1 MVNDQIVNDFMF
13 RFANIEILWLLVTI
27 LVFAAAYIVY
37 TRRKRRQLAS
47 FGDPELMKQLMPNAS
62 KTRPAIKFSITLLA
76 LTFLIFAAA
85 RPQFGQSERTEKR
98 QGIEAI
104 IALDISNS
112 MLAEDVAPNRLDRAK
127 QMLSK
132 LMDNMV
138 DDKVGLVVFAG
149 DAFVQLP
156 ITCDYVS
163 AKMFLNSIKPDLIK
177 TQGTAIGQALS
188 TSIRCFGEQ
197 SDASRAIILI
207 TDGENHEDDAKA
219 VAQRAKEM
227 GIHVLV
233 VGIGKPEGSPIPV
246 PGTNNFMKDRQ
257 GNVVVSKLNEDMC
270 REIAQAGGGI
280 YVRCDNTNTATKAIQ
295 KELDKLGTQEIETQV
310 YTDYNEQFQ
319 SFALIA
325 LLLLVV
331 EFFIFNR
338 KNKMISRLDIF
349 GETSR
354 RHVVTMMIL
363 LVSLS
368 SFAQREAADVR
379 HGNRDYK
386 KQDYTAAEVD
396 YRRGLEANK
405 NSYEA
410 HYNLGDA
417 LFKQDKYPDAQAEFE
432 TAAKMLDKKEDKERY
447 AKVMHNIGNCNF
459 AQQQYDKAVAA
470 YQESLRANPKD
481 NDTRYNLVKAMEMLQ
496 QQQQQQNQQQQNQD
510 KKQDQQQ
517 QQEQQQQEQQQ
528 QEQQE
533 QQQQEMNENQMDK
546 ETAEQ
551 ILQALEQDEQDTQE
565 KLQRQQ
571 GKKRRVEKE
580 W

>member
-1 MVNDQIVNDFMF
+1 M
-13 RFANIEILWLLVTI
+13 ELLWLLVTVP
-27 LVFAAAYIVY
+27 VFIAAYVWY
-37 TRRKRRQLAS
+37 TLRKRRQLEE
-47 FGDPELMKQLMPNAS
+47 FGDKELVEALMPNAS
-62 KTRPAIKFSITLLA
+62 RVRPNVKFSILMVALVLL
-76 LTFLIFAAA
+76 IIAAA
-85 RPQFGQSERTEKR
+85 RPQWGENEHTEKR

-132 LMDNMV
+132 LIDKMV

-163 AKMFLNSIKPDLIK
+163 AKMFLNSIKPELIK

-197 SDASRAIILI
+197 SEASRAIILI
-207 TDGENHEDDAKA
+207 TDGENHEDDAVA
-219 VAQRAKEM
+219 VATRAKEM
-227 GIHVLV
+227 GIKVLV
-233 VGIGKPEGSPIPV
+233 VGIGKPEGAQNPM
-246 PGTNNFMKDRQ
+246 PGTNNFRKDRE
-257 GNVVVSKLNEDMC
+257 GNVVVSRLNEDMC
-270 REIAQAGGGI
+270 REIAKAGDGI

-295 KELDKLGTQEIETQV
+295 KELDTLATQDIETQV
-310 YTDYNEQFQ
+310 FTDYNEQFQ

-325 LLLLVV
+325 LLLLVID
-331 EFFIFNR
+331 FFVFNR
-338 KNKMISRLDIF
+338 KNKAITKMDIF
-349 GETSR
+349 GQR
-354 RHVVTMMIL
+354 TMDKGQRTKIFGLIAIL
-363 LVSLS
+363 LMCSSV
-368 SFAQREAADVR
+368 SFAQKESTDIRK
-379 HGNRDYK
+379 GNRQYK
-386 KQDYTAAEVD
+386 GQNFTEAEVD
-396 YRRGLEANK
+396 YRRALETNK

-417 LFKQDKYPDAQAEFE
+417 LFKQDKYAEAQAEFE
-432 TAAKMLDKKEDKERY
+432 TAARMLDKKDDKSRY
-447 AKVMHNIGNCNF
+447 AKAMHNLGNCHF
-459 AQQQYDKAVAA
+459 AQQQYDKAVGA

-496 QQQQQQNQQQQNQD
+496 QQQQQQQQQNQNQQQQ
-510 KKQDQQQ
+510 QQQ
-517 QQEQQQQEQQQ
+517 QQEQQQQEQEQQQ
-528 QEQQE
+528 QEQE
-533 QQQQEMNENQMDK
+533 QQQQPENDDQMDK

-565 KLQRQQ
+565 KMQRQQ